1 MVTDSDTRHLNL
13 SKSHIQMGRRGLRER
28 LEAADKLYDCGDLL
42 RIGLAPRVVE
52 TSEQSVRC
60 CLFDRPARGRA
71 EVDFGNPAATNDG
84 FQVANAELA
93 TGHDL

>member
-28 LEAADKLYDCGDLL
+28 LEAADKRYDCGDLL

-52 TSEQSVRC
+52 TSRAVGPVLPLRSSGSRQS
-60 CLFDRPARGRA
+60 RGEPRQPGRD
-71 EVDFGNPAATNDG
+71 E
-84 FQVANAELA
+84 
-93 TGHDL
+93 